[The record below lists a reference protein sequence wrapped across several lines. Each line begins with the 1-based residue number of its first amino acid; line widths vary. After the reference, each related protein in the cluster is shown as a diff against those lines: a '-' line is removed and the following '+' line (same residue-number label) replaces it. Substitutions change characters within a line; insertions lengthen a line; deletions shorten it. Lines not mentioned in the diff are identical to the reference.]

1 MPLIDIHLHA
11 SSASQW
17 NPWVN
22 EYFETTNPEYLRRYS
37 ENITPGEFNDYLASE
52 GVDYGVC
59 LAEYAPKATG
69 VVTNEWL
76 SEFCRD
82 YDRLIFFGSVCL
94 YEGPEPAVQLE
105 TCVTKLGC
113 KGIKL
118 LPSYSHFW
126 PGDKKLLPAYETAQA
141 LNIPVMF
148 HTGTS
153 IFKGTRIKYADPLLL
168 DDIADDFPG
177 LTIIMSHAG
186 RPFWYAQAEWMI
198 RRHKNVFIDLSGVP
212 LRKIPQIFPH
222 FEQLR
227 DKFIF
232 GSDWPTISSITGQ
245 VKRLKSL
252 SLSEETLESVLWQ
265 NGARVIGL
273 DIKRIQRP

>member
-11 SSASQW
+11 ASASQW

-22 EYFETTNPEYLRRYS
+22 EYFETTNLEFLECYA
-37 ENITPGEFNDYLASE
+37 EVITPDDFDDYLVSQ

-76 SEFCRD
+76 SDFCKNHE
-82 YDRLIFFGSVCL
+82 RLVPFGSICM
-94 YEGPEPAVQLE
+94 YEGPEPADQVE
-105 TCVTKLGC
+105 KCIKELGC
-113 KGIKL
+113 KGLKL

-126 PGDKKLLPAYETAQA
+126 PDDPRILPAYETAQD
-141 LNIPVMF
+141 LGIPVMF

-168 DDIADDFPG
+168 DDIADDFPHLKIVMCHG
-177 LTIIMSHAG
+177 G
-186 RPFWYAQAEWMI
+186 RPFWYSQAEWML
-198 RRHKNVFIDLSGVP
+198 RRHKNVFIDLSGIP
-212 LRKIPQIFPH
+212 LRKIAEIFPH
-222 FEQLR
+222 IEKLR

-232 GSDWPTISSITGQ
+232 GSDWPTVPSISGQ
-245 VKRLKSL
+245 VQILKALPL
-252 SLSEETLESVLWQ
+252 SQELLESILWK
-265 NGARVIGL
+265 NAARLIGL
-273 DIKRIQRP
+273 QL